1 MSLDGWSDSILR
13 SFMGYFV
20 QSKKEKLKLDREN
33 KAIKELNKDIESMN
47 KTLKGKTDI
56 NFQQKNRQQVKIEIK
71 YIIFQDLI

>member
-1 MSLDGWSDSILR
+1 
-13 SFMGYFV
+13 MGYVV

>member
-1 MSLDGWSDSILR
+1 MLI
-13 SFMGYFV
+13 

-56 NFQQKNRQQVKIEIK
+56 NFQQKNRQQVKIDIN
-71 YIIFQDLI
+71 YIIFQDLIGS